1 MKMIIVIVAVRCVQ
15 ILYIFA
21 YIWYAASFFF
31 FFFFLVFCL
40 EKLKATFM

>member
-1 MKMIIVIVAVRCVQ
+1 MKMIIIIVAVRCVQ

-31 FFFFLVFCL
+31 FFFLVFCL